1 MMQLKPLVMNTMYNG
16 YMATFKPKMYLDR
29 TDVTFIRPL
38 VYCYEDDIISAANR
52 HVPIVPSTCP
62 MDKHT
67 KREDVKQL
75 LKKLYR
81 DYPMAK
87 QNMLNAL
94 SNGDRVSL
102 FDDISDKEA

>member
-1 MMQLKPLVMNTMYNG
+1 MGSY
-16 YMATFKPKMYLDR
+16 ATFKPKMYLDR

-38 VYCYEDDIISAANR
+38 VYCYEDDIIAAANR

-75 LKKLYR
+75 LKKLYSR
-81 DYPMAK
+81 LSQW
-87 QNMLNAL
+87 QNKILLNAL

-102 FDDISDKEA
+102 FDDFMIKIDA